1 MIEYGV
7 IDSHPSCQWRVFIDY
22 VRFLNLDGELSNVE
36 VEKMAIA
43 ELKLRGLDENST
55 IIIEKW

>member
-7 IDSHPSCQWRVFIDY
+7 VDPHPSCQWRVFIEY
-22 VRFLNLDGELSNVE
+22 VRYLDLDGAISNVE
-36 VEKMAIA
+36 VEKRAIA
-43 ELKLRGLDENST
+43 ELKRRGLDENST